1 MKIVSVISSYRL
13 VFKILTLAIVLTAW
27 VYAPPRVAA
36 NPFAWCEE
44 MGCVEWDAQN
54 GCTATMFC
62 CLFND
67 GGTMCWRNGV
77 LVND

>member
-1 MKIVSVISSYRL
+1 MKIAAVVSRYRL
-13 VFKILTLAIVLTAW
+13 VLNILALAITLAAW

-36 NPFAWCEE
+36 NPAWCEE
-44 MGCVEWDAQN
+44 MGCVDWDAQN

-77 LVND
+77 LLQ